1 MSNKI
6 KLNIG
11 AGSTTYP
18 EFINCDYSDQ
28 YNPEYVF
35 DLEKD
40 IWPFEDNSVTYVIAH
55 HVLEHL
61 GEGYFH
67 ALKEMYR
74 VCDSGAI
81 IDIRVPHYN
90 NHNFYHDATHRRAIT
105 AVGLSMFGKKKNHLD
120 FLANAAT
127 SRLGEYLD
135 IDLELMSYSYLI
147 EDRYSTHLAGVSNE
161 VIEDYAWEKNNVIS
175 EIWVKM
181 MAIKGTRAEQ
191 INAYYV
197 NYLNR
202 PADSEGLNFY
212 LNSNFTLQEILN
224 GIKNSDEYKAIK

>member
-1 MSNKI
+1 MKI
-6 KLNIG
+6 NIG
-11 AGSTTYP
+11 AGSTRYHGYS
-18 EFINCDYSDQ
+18 NCDYSNQ
-28 YNPEYVF
+28 YKPEYVF

-40 IWPFEDNSVTYVIAH
+40 QWPFEDNSVTHVIAH

-67 ALKEMYR
+67 TLKELYR
-74 VCDSGAI
+74 VCKPGAS
-81 IDIRVPHYN
+81 IDIKVPHYN
-90 NHNFYHDATHRRAIT
+90 SHNFYHDATHRRAIT
-105 AVGLSMFGKKKNHLD
+105 AVGLSMFSKKRNHLD

-135 IDLELMSYSYLI
+135 IDIELISYSYLV
-147 EDRYSTHLAGVSNE
+147 EDRYSNKLAGKPNE
-161 VIEDYAWEKNNVIS
+161 FIEDYAWEKNNIIS
-175 EIWVKM
+175 EIRIKM
-181 MAIKGTRAEQ
+181 MVIKGTRAEQ

-202 PADSEGLNFY
+202 PADSKGLNFY
-212 LNSNFTLQEILN
+212 LNSTLTMQEILN